1 VLVDEYDKPILDNL
15 TRPEIAREMRDGL
28 RNLYSVIKGL
38 DAHIR
43 FAMLTGVSKFS
54 KVSLFSGLNNLN
66 DITIDP
72 DYSAICGYT
81 EADLEQVFAPELP
94 GLDRD
99 EIRSWYNGYN
109 WTGEAVYNPFDLLLL
124 FDKRSFH
131 PWWFETGSPR
141 FLIDLLIER
150 ETWLPALDR
159 QIAPETLLS
168 RFDIGDLPTEALLF
182 QTGYLTIDRAERI
195 GPRWLYHLRYP
206 NLEVRIALNEQLL
219 DTLTASRGLT
229 DARLYRLAECLRAN
243 DFEGVRVIITALFDA
258 IPREWHIKN
267 PMARYEGYYASVLYT
282 YLASLGLDLTPE
294 DSSNAGRLDLAV
306 RHAGQLYL
314 FEFKVVELA
323 PDGSALAD
331 QGPRLC
337 RQVPCRRAAD
347 APDRHR
353 IQPRA
358 AHRRRLRGRDRCA
371 GGVESGPTRGRDPR
385 GNFLFRCG
393 LDHSELTRP
402 ARIAN
407 LTSPT
412 KLSMPSLS
420 IRRPRWVSTVLTLM
434 PRSRAMSLVRCP

>member
-1 VLVDEYDKPILDNL
+1 
-15 TRPEIAREMRDGL
+15 
-28 RNLYSVIKGL
+28 
-38 DAHIR
+38 
-43 FAMLTGVSKFS
+43 
-54 KVSLFSGLNNLN
+54 
-66 DITIDP
+66 
-72 DYSAICGYT
+72 
-81 EADLEQVFAPELP
+81 
-94 GLDRD
+94 
-99 EIRSWYNGYN
+99 
-109 WTGEAVYNPFDLLLL
+109 
-124 FDKRSFH
+124 
-131 PWWFETGSPR
+131 
-141 FLIDLLIER
+141 LIDLLIER

-182 QTGYLTIDRAERI
+182 QTGYLTIDRAERV

-323 PDGSALAD
+323 PDGSALACRSRTA
-331 QGPRLC
+331 RLC
-337 RQVPCRRAAD
+337 RQVPRREGCR
-347 APDRHR
+347 
-353 IQPRA
+353 
-358 AHRRRLRGRDRCA
+358 C
-371 GGVESGPTRGRDPR
+371 T
-385 GNFLFRCG
+385 
-393 LDHSELTRP
+393 
-402 ARIAN
+402 
-407 LTSPT
+407 
-412 KLSMPSLS
+412 
-420 IRRPRWVSTVLTLM
+420 
-434 PRSRAMSLVRCP
+434 